1 MRRTDRRYVRRA
13 TAVLAGLLVL
23 CSTGTAQ
30 AGLGW
35 LRRGTPEEVVASQQ
49 GYVVNR
55 PVLSRLAM
63 PKPVYLS
70 NYAGV
75 YYPSRA
81 PGSPLTPTTF
91 RAMTGRPRLFGGS
104 Q

>member
-1 MRRTDRRYVRRA
+1 MRRTDRRSVRRA
-13 TAVLAGLLVL
+13 ATVLAGLLVL
-23 CSTGTAQ
+23 GSTGAAR

-35 LRRGTPEEVVASQQ
+35 PFRGTPEEVVASQQ

-55 PVLSRLAM
+55 TVLSRLAM

-75 YYPSRA
+75 YYPSRV

-91 RAMTGRPRLFGGS
+91 RAMMGRPRLFGGS
-104 Q
+104 R